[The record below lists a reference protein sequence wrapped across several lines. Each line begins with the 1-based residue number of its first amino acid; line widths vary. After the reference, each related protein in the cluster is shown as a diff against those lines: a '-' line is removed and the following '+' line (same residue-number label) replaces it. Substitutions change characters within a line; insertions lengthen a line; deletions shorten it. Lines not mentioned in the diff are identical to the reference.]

1 MGWGGGVSGGGCTH
15 AGKRPLFW
23 GRFKIL
29 PTLLP
34 PLRLRPG
41 CHRAAAPRSFAPGQ
55 RRQPRCGDGE
65 GPQLPFHLPALT
77 PRLPNVLGSAKALSE
92 SLRRVFFCR
101 VVLNAVF
108 LGPLGVFLFDFHVS
122 NERFCGAF

>member
-15 AGKRPLFW
+15 AGKRLLFW

-29 PTLLP
+29 PTLP

-41 CHRAAAPRSFAPGQ
+41 CHRAAAPRSLPPGQ

-77 PRLPNVLGSAKALSE
+77 PRLPNVFGFCQGTFGVAKKS
-92 SLRRVFFCR
+92 
-101 VVLNAVF
+101 F
-108 LGPLGVFLFDFHVS
+108 LLPSCFKCSFP
-122 NERFCGAF
+122 GAFGSLFV